1 VGGEFRKSTRNTNQK
16 TGNRI
21 KMNYTTEENN
31 YPKAFAATAIILAV
45 VMGLCYF
52 IVFRSPV
59 KHEDGTGG
67 ILVNYGTVDEGM
79 GSDYMS
85 TEEPSVAENANKTKP
100 DKVTPAPPTEEKAQ
114 ADNSDKNVVTQNT
127 EDAPEVTANSKTP
140 SPTVATQPTTKT
152 VTKPTI
158 NQNALYKGKTNN
170 GTGEGDGTGSTPGNQ
185 GKTTGTTLTNNYNG
199 TGSGNGGNLTGMP
212 SRNFTNKP
220 AVDDNGRH
228 TGKVVVD
235 IRVDKD
241 GNVIYARAGARGT
254 TITDAGLLSKCEDA
268 VKDSKLNALENAPET
283 QIGTV
288 VFVFKVN

>member
-1 VGGEFRKSTRNTNQK
+1 
-16 TGNRI
+16 
-21 KMNYTTEENN
+21 MNYTTEENN
-31 YPKAFAATAIILAV
+31 YPKAFAATAIILGV
-45 VMGLCYF
+45 VMALCYF
-52 IVFRSPV
+52 IVFKSPV
-59 KHEDGTGG
+59 KQEDGTGG

-114 ADNSDKNVVTQNT
+114 TDNSDKNVVTQNT

-152 VTKPTI
+152 VTKPTV

-212 SRNFTNKP
+212 SRNFTSKP
-220 AVDDNGRH
+220 AVGDDGRH
-228 TGKVVVD
+228 TGKIVVD

-241 GNVIYARAGARGT
+241 GNVVYARAGARGT
-254 TITDAGLLSKCEDA
+254 TITDQSLLSKCEDA
-268 VKDSKLNALENAPET
+268 VKNSKLNALENAPET